1 MLSYSKSV
9 KYIDIHS
16 KVVTNYKHNW
26 LIVDIIFDQFF
37 FSSELAELTTSM
49 LRTVVI

>member
-26 LIVDIIFDQFF
+26 LVVNIIFDQFF
-37 FSSELAELTTSM
+37 FSELAELTTSM